1 MSCSIPPTLVP
12 FIEKKNEVVALGRN
26 TSKLAELEKVG
37 AKVLEFDLT
46 EEQKLELLQT
56 LWTIMQ
62 TMVDIGFGLDSTQMF
77 LSKLTADFDTDSGNE
92 VNINHTDNFNHASM
106 EGGPNE

>member
-1 MSCSIPPTLVP
+1 MKHEPPTPYDRHIQPASPDEAPLTP
-12 FIEKKNEVVALGRN
+12 LTLDPGEYHKHLD
-26 TSKLAELEKVG
+26 
-37 AKVLEFDLT
+37 EFDLT
-46 EEQKLELLQT
+46 EEQKLALLQT

-77 LSKLTADFDTDSGNE
+77 LSKLSADFDTDSGNE